1 MKEIKHTVI
10 RKGQKNSTNEHI
22 TLILE
27 LTREIRLGWNVQHE
41 GKRFSVAHISR
52 IGVSS
57 RNKKICTARQQTNR
71 EFVNGLNSHYDPHRN
86 FFRRR
91 INDLQR
97 DVQPPGFFS
106 FLYLKK
112 IKISK
117 IYGRF
122 ENFQNYTPVAPCLG
136 DRRPLAGRQDL
147 NVKKIYIQVLAPGT
161 Q

>member
-1 MKEIKHTVI
+1 MLKERKQHGRKKMKERKHTVI
-10 RKGQKNSTNEHI
+10 RKGYKNSTNEHI

-86 FFRRR
+86 FFRQR

-97 DVQPPGFFS
+97 
-106 FLYLKK
+106 
-112 IKISK
+112 
-117 IYGRF
+117 GRCIARATT
-122 ENFQNYTPVAPCLG
+122 Q
-136 DRRPLAGRQDL
+136 RRITR
-147 NVKKIYIQVLAPGT
+147 T
-161 Q
+161 

>member
-1 MKEIKHTVI
+1 M
-10 RKGQKNSTNEHI
+10 
-22 TLILE
+22 ILE

-41 GKRFSVAHISR
+41 GKRFSVARISR

-97 DVQPPGFFS
+97 GRCIARATDDPAAHHTNINGDQWKSRGGVYSPHMRGRTNASQ
-106 FLYLKK
+106 
-112 IKISK
+112 KIS
-117 IYGRF
+117 
-122 ENFQNYTPVAPCLG
+122 PAAPPPSAASSSSG
-136 DRRPLAGRQDL
+136 A
-147 NVKKIYIQVLAPGT
+147 APGASAAALHRR
-161 Q
+161 QP